1 MSLLPNKFIDLTKVY
16 MVNCPI
22 RSAILNHICM
32 VNCPIPKFKVSMNKF
47 LHMCSINFVYL
58 SNPPFHDVYIFCY
71 KFESNMWKLVS
82 KVILTFFFFPLSARY
97 LQMSRS
103 MQYFFFF
110 FLIKNVRPEKL
121 IIAILPGRNYSS
133 TYPLR
138 AAHEGP
144 R

>member
-1 MSLLPNKFIDLTKVY
+1 VEAGFKSYIHLLLFPPFGKIPADEQ
-16 MVNCPI
+16 I
-22 RSAILNHICM
+22 HAIL
-32 VNCPIPKFKVSMNKF
+32 
-47 LHMCSINFVYL
+47 
-58 SNPPFHDVYIFCY
+58 
-71 KFESNMWKLVS
+71 
-82 KVILTFFFFPLSARY
+82 
-97 LQMSRS
+97 
-103 MQYFFFF
+103 FFF